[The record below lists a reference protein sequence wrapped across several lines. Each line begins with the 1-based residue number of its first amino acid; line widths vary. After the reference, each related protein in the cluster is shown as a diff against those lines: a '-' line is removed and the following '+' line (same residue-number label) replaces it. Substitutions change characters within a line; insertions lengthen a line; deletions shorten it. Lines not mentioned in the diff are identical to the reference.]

1 MIKNHSLISIKFV
14 VCVLFL
20 FTTTFS
26 KAQTQKDFT
35 TRAIE
40 SLQKWYNPETGLW
53 ETTGWWNSANA
64 LTGVIR
70 YAKVTGDKSY
80 VAIIEN
86 TFQKTKMI
94 DVPASEAYPAQR
106 TENYINEYYD
116 DEGWWALAWVEAYDF
131 TGNHKYLEMAK
142 TIFEDMTKGWDE
154 RCGGGIYWK
163 KGMLY
168 KSAISN
174 ELFMLLAARL
184 ALRDENNVYYKSW
197 ALKEWNWFSKTGMIN
212 DLPLVLD
219 GVKDNCE
226 AAGRHYTYNQGVIL
240 AALVEI
246 SKLIGDDKY
255 LNRAEMIASAAIK
268 YMSTETG
275 VLRGHPKQEEGADG
289 VQFKGIFMRHLSYL
303 YQHTKNNSF
312 REYILKNA
320 GSIEKSGAQTGSAL
334 IGSQWDGPFDKAD
347 AGRQS
352 SAVDA
357 LVSAIEV
364 TK

>member
-1 MIKNHSLISIKFV
+1 
-14 VCVLFL
+14 
-20 FTTTFS
+20 
-26 KAQTQKDFT
+26 
-35 TRAIE
+35 
-40 SLQKWYNPETGLW
+40 
-53 ETTGWWNSANA
+53 
-64 LTGVIR
+64 
-70 YAKVTGDKSY
+70 
-80 VAIIEN
+80 
-86 TFQKTKMI
+86 
-94 DVPASEAYPAQR
+94 
-106 TENYINEYYD
+106 
-116 DEGWWALAWVEAYDF
+116 
-131 TGNHKYLEMAK
+131 
-142 TIFEDMTKGWDE
+142 
-154 RCGGGIYWK
+154 
-163 KGMLY
+163 MLY

-246 SKLIGDDKY
+246 SKLTGDEKY

>member
-131 TGNHKYLEMAK
+131 TGNYKYLEMAK
-142 TIFEDMTKGWDE
+142 TIFEDMTKG
-154 RCGGGIYWK
+154 
-163 KGMLY
+163 
-168 KSAISN
+168 
-174 ELFMLLAARL
+174 
-184 ALRDENNVYYKSW
+184 
-197 ALKEWNWFSKTGMIN
+197 
-212 DLPLVLD
+212 
-219 GVKDNCE
+219 
-226 AAGRHYTYNQGVIL
+226 
-240 AALVEI
+240 
-246 SKLIGDDKY
+246 
-255 LNRAEMIASAAIK
+255 
-268 YMSTETG
+268 
-275 VLRGHPKQEEGADG
+275 
-289 VQFKGIFMRHLSYL
+289 
-303 YQHTKNNSF
+303 
-312 REYILKNA
+312 
-320 GSIEKSGAQTGSAL
+320 
-334 IGSQWDGPFDKAD
+334 
-347 AGRQS
+347 
-352 SAVDA
+352 
-357 LVSAIEV
+357 
-364 TK
+364 